1 MSEKEGK
8 QSKAIGQS
16 QRFALNCEF
25 SLFHKSGNAET
36 RLEAEQGSQTKGFNL
51 KEFVFFSFFRTKSN
65 VKKHEVCQA
74 KGFKRVMGREVMGA
88 RVSHL
93 SYTRGRDTSTSA
105 SGRALSRSCWP
116 LWVFVCVS
124 CSLPGRKRRSRL
136 TLSQHSPDPMQR
148 EKGNR
153 NIRESL
159 VRVAVDLFV
168 SRDTNAVSLGRNKTH
183 EKNSSLV

>member
-136 TLSQHSPDPMQR
+136 TLSQQHSPDPICNGR
-148 EKGNR
+148 KATEISER
-153 NIRESL
+153 VLLESPL
-159 VRVAVDLFV
+159 ICSCHVTLMLSV
-168 SRDTNAVSLGRNKTH
+168 
-183 EKNSSLV
+183 